1 MTKLQIGD
9 KAPDFK
15 GIDQN
20 GSVLS
25 FSDFKGKKLVLFF
38 YPKANTPG
46 CTEEACNLRDNYS
59 GFQQKGYEVV
69 GISKDSDKSHMNFIS
84 KYNLPFNLISDTEKK
99 IINDYG
105 VWGEKIMYG
114 KKIEGLHRTTFII
127 SEKGIIENIIT
138 KVDTKNHAVQIFK

>member
-38 YPKANTPG
+38 YPKDNTPG